1 MSWLD
6 NADLNFSWQ
15 KVSVTVAGA
24 GTSGFAA
31 TDLLLSVGAKVTLID
46 ERDLG
51 ERGKLFEFLGAKVIT
66 GPGVT
71 KVLPVGTDLLIIS
84 PGWPL
89 SAPILAQAQLTKI
102 PVWSEIELAWRL
114 QNPKHKIPWLGIT
127 GTNGKTTTTEMTQA
141 ILTAAGLKA
150 AAVGNIGRP
159 VCEAL
164 LDDVDYDVLVV
175 ELSSFQLHFT
185 HTLSL
190 TAAVVLNVY
199 EDHLRWYE
207 NPVDTELKGIKP
219 FQIYTQ
225 DKAKIYQNVQ
235 RACIYNLAEPIT
247 EEMVREADVV
257 EGARAIGFG
266 LGVPRISQ
274 LGIVQDGAEEL
285 LVDRAFIRQRQ
296 DSAME
301 LIKIDQLP
309 SQVPHNIEN
318 ALAAA
323 ALARSLSVPAKAV
336 RDGLKNFQLAAHR
349 VQEVAQYQGITF
361 VDDSKATNPHAAD
374 SAMRG
379 FTSFVWIAGG
389 QTKGTNFDN
398 LIIKN
403 KEKIRGV
410 VLLGIDRLEIKAALA
425 RLAPDIPVRIVT
437 DETPAAMMEVVSQ
450 AFALAKEG
458 DTILLSPGC
467 ASLDMWP
474 SYSAR
479 GTDFVEAVKSLS
491 KQGS

>member
-1 MSWLD
+1 MSWLAEANRD
-6 NADLNFSWQ
+6 FPWS

-24 GTSGFAA
+24 GVSGFAA

-46 ERDLG
+46 ERDL
-51 ERGKLFEFLGAKVIT
+51 EEKGKLFEFLGTKIIT
-66 GPGVT
+66 GAGVT
-71 KVLPVGTDLLIIS
+71 KQLPMGTDLLIIS

-89 SAPILAQAQLTKI
+89 SAPILAQAEAANI
-102 PVWSEIELAWRL
+102 PIWSEIELAWRL
-114 QNPKHKIPWLGIT
+114 QDPQHKIPWVGVT

-141 ILTAAGLKA
+141 ILAAAGLKA

-159 VCEAL
+159 VSEAL

-190 TAAVVLNVY
+190 TSAVVLNVY

-207 NPVDTELKGIKP
+207 NPVLAELKGLEP
-219 FQIYTQ
+219 FQIYAQ
-225 DKAKIYQNVQ
+225 DKAKIYRNVQ

-247 EEMVREADVV
+247 EEMVREADVI

-266 LGVPRISQ
+266 LKIPSISQ
-274 LGIVQDGAEEL
+274 LGVVPDGAEEL
-285 LVDRAFIRQRQ
+285 LVDRAFIAQRQ

-301 LIKIDQLP
+301 LIKVSQLP
-309 SQVPHNIEN
+309 SKVPHNIEN

-323 ALARSLSVPAKAV
+323 ALARSLEVPAKAV
-336 RDGLKNFQLAAHR
+336 RDGLKNFQIAAHR
-349 VQEVAQYQGITF
+349 VQEVAQHQGITF
-361 VDDSKATNPHAAD
+361 IDDSKATNPHAAD

-379 FTSFVWIAGG
+379 FDSFVWIAGG
-389 QTKGTNFDN
+389 QTKGTNFDE
-398 LIIKN
+398 LIN
-403 KEKIRGV
+403 KHKDKIRGV
-410 VLLGIDRLEIKAALA
+410 VLLGIDRMEIHEALT
-425 RLAPDIPVRIVT
+425 RLAPEIPVVMIS
-437 DETPAAMMEVVSQ
+437 DDTPDVMTEVVAQ
-450 AFALAKEG
+450 AVSLAAEG
-458 DTILLSPGC
+458 DVVLLSPGC

-479 GTDFVEAVKSLS
+479 GMDFVQAVDALM
-491 KQGS
+491 KQSS